1 MAYIIV
7 EISEGSGLI
16 PLFSIYSISCN
27 LFVFVSP
34 ISRGFYPRLD
44 TTDTFNIFFDLQ
56 MVFTYVTRRLC

>member
-34 ISRGFYPRLD
+34 ISSGFCPRLD
-44 TTDTFNIFFDLQ
+44 TTDKFNKFFDLQ
-56 MVFTYVTRRLC
+56 MVFTYVTRRSC